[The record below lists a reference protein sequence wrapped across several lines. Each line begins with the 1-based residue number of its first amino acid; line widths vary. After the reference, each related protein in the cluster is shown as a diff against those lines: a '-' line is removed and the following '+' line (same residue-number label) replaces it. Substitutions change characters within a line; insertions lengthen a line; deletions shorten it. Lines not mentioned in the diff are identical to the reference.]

1 MSNSTVISNGTA
13 VTASIFANRDK
24 LLMTISYMNR
34 AGFSEK
40 LTSNRNK
47 FTTKSIS
54 QTMAVALITHQ
65 TAIMAFARTAQIA
78 ESADG
83 AIVATVHNGYPTIQV
98 NAVDSTMK
106 FGKTKASYICAVM
119 AQIGEFSQME
129 APPAKDKSIAHE
141 TIANTYY
148 SDKKEQFFLKLSYT
162 NGGWHNSLA
171 LDVCQVQDILA
182 SLKHVQ
188 AFVDAWVAKNKNHG
202 IPAEMLGRTEDGYPF
217 LKLEH
222 ISFGFTKALVML
234 AYIDLLK
241 AFEKK
246 VMNGVQ
252 ETKNIGNRLAKL
264 ETSIWTYVGYDSK
277 VLTFPM
283 LTPDVLHNSGEPT
296 MVIDLADFIDFDNMK
311 PDDAHQ
317 ELNTIDTEPDTIMQ
331 PKFLNCDALMIETLD
346 DVVEITP
353 SFVEFDLISQANAV

>member
-1 MSNSTVISNGTA
+1 MSNATVISNGTA

-24 LLMTISYMNR
+24 LLMSISYMNS

-65 TAIMAFARTAQIA
+65 TAIMAFARTGQIA
-78 ESADG
+78 KSTDG
-83 AIVATVHNGYPTIQV
+83 AIVATLHNGYPTLQV

-119 AQIGEFSQME
+119 AQIGAFSQMQ
-129 APPAKDKSIAHE
+129 ALPAKDKSIAHE
-141 TIANTYY
+141 TIASIYY
-148 SDKKEQFFLKLSYT
+148 SNKHEQYMLKLAYVSA
-162 NGGWHNSLA
+162 GWHNSLS
-171 LDVCQVQDILA
+171 LNINQIQDMLA
-182 SLKHVQ
+182 NRKVIQ
-188 AFVDAWVAKNKNHG
+188 AFVHAWVAKNKEHG

-234 AYIDLLK
+234 AYMDLLK
-241 AFEKK
+241 GFEKK
-246 VMNGVQ
+246 VINGVQ
-252 ETKNIGNRLAKL
+252 EIKNIGNRLAKL
-264 ETSIWTYVGYDSK
+264 ETGIWIYVGYDSE

-296 MVIDLADFIDFDNMK
+296 MVIDLEDFIDFDNQELG
-311 PDDAHQ
+311 DAHQ
-317 ELNTIDTEPDTIMQ
+317 ELNTIDTEPDTIMK
-331 PKFLNCDALMIETLD
+331 PKFLNCDALMIDNPEGA
-346 DVVEITP
+346 VEITP
-353 SFVEFDLISQANAV
+353 PFVEIDLIREANAV